1 MTREDFDGLLQ
12 ELTNE
17 ELTTERQLEIF
28 SELQNDKQNSLDNYN
43 ALLESSEKV
52 MKEYNSLK
60 QKTVEDFFKVGK
72 EFRPNSNDDV
82 GNNETESTVKSYD
95 EIVKDMLG
103 GK

>member
-28 SELQNDKQNSLDNYN
+28 SELQNDKQNSLDSYN
-43 ALLESSEKV
+43 TLLESSEKL
-52 MKEYNSLK
+52 MNDYNSLK

-72 EFRPNSNDDV
+72 EFKPNSNDDV
-82 GNNETESTVKSYD
+82 GSKETETKVKSYD

>member
-1 MTREDFDGLLQ
+1 MTREEFDGLLQ
-12 ELTNE
+12 ELTTE

-28 SELQNDKQNSLDNYN
+28 SELQNDKQNSLDSYN
-43 ALLESSEKV
+43 TLLENSEKV

-82 GNNETESTVKSYD
+82 GSNETETKVKSYD
-95 EIVKDMLG
+95 EIVKDMIG

>member
-1 MTREDFDGLLQ
+1 MTREDFDNLLQ

-43 ALLESSEKV
+43 TLLESSEKV

-72 EFRPNSNDDV
+72 EFKPNSNDDV
-82 GNNETESTVKSYD
+82 GNKETESTVKSYD
-95 EIVKDMLG
+95 EIVKDILG

>member
-1 MTREDFDGLLQ
+1 MTREDFDNLLQ
-12 ELTNE
+12 ELTTE

-72 EFRPNSNDDV
+72 EFKPSSNDDV
-82 GNNETESTVKSYD
+82 GNKETETKVKSYD

>member
-1 MTREDFDGLLQ
+1 MTREDFDNLLQ
-12 ELTNE
+12 ELTTE

-28 SELQNDKQNSLDNYN
+28 SELQNDKQNSLDSYN
-43 ALLESSEKV
+43 TLLESSEKL
-52 MKEYNSLK
+52 MNDYNSLK

-72 EFRPNSNDDV
+72 EFKPNSNDDA
-82 GNNETESTVKSYD
+82 GNSETEPKVKSYD